1 MEKMR
6 RILIVNPLGIGDV
19 IFSTPLITVLKNFY
33 PESYIGY
40 ICNKRVTGLVSANPD
55 IDKVFV
61 YEKDEYRDAWKR
73 SKLGC
78 LKRVWGFLG
87 TIKKEKFDISID
99 FTLGYQYSMLLMLS
113 GIKKRIGFNY
123 RSRGRFLTSKV
134 DLANFDDKHVVEY
147 YLDMLKPLGIEVEK
161 GIVTKV
167 CVLGRDSE
175 WADKELGLRGIAG
188 KDVLVGIVCGG
199 GASWGADARYK
210 RWDKNKFATL
220 ADKLIDAHGV
230 KVIFLGDDKEST
242 LVKDVRSAMKSP
254 SVDLSGE
261 TTVGQMAAIMK
272 KCRAVIT
279 NDGGPLHM
287 AVGLG
292 VNTVSI
298 FGPVD
303 EKTYGPYPKSDKH
316 FVISRSDVVCR
327 PCYKSFRYN
336 KCEDRVCL
344 NSITVA
350 EVCRAAEKVLK
361 I

>member
-1 MEKMR
+1 MI

-19 IFSTPLITVLKNFY
+19 IFSTPLITNLKNFY

-40 ICNKRVTGLVSANPD
+40 ICNKRASDLVSTNPD

-61 YEKDEYRDAWKR
+61 YEKDEYRDSWKR
-73 SKLGC
+73 SKLEC
-78 LKRVWGFLG
+78 LKKILGFLG
-87 TIKKEKFDISID
+87 TVKKEKFDISID
-99 FTLGYQYSMLLMLS
+99 FTLGYQYSMLLMLI

-134 DLANFDDKHVVEY
+134 DLANFNDKHVVEY
-147 YLDMLKPLGIEVEK
+147 YLDMLKPLGIEPDK

-167 CVLGRDSE
+167 YVSGSDSE
-175 WADKELGLRGIAG
+175 WADKELGLRGITG
-188 KDVLVGIVCGG
+188 KDTVVGIVCGG
-199 GASWGADARYK
+199 GASWGVDARYK
-210 RWDKNKFATL
+210 RWDKNKFAAL
-220 ADKLIDAHGV
+220 ADKLIDTYGV
-230 KVIFLGDDKEST
+230 KVIFLGDDKESV
-242 LVKDVRSAMKSP
+242 LVNDVRKMMKGSA
-254 SVDLSGE
+254 VDLSGG
-261 TTVGQMAAIMK
+261 TTVGQMAAIMN
-272 KCRAVIT
+272 KCKAVIT
-279 NDGGPLHM
+279 NDGGPLHV

-316 FVISRSDVVCR
+316 IVISRSDIACR

-336 KCEDRVCL
+336 KCEDRICL
-344 NSITVA
+344 DSITVA
-350 EVCRAAEKVLK
+350 EVYRAAENVLK